1 MGRILK
7 SKEGVN
13 MKQPII
19 VLDPGHGG
27 KDPGAVGNGLQ
38 EKNVVLDLA
47 LKIGKKL
54 EARGAKVFYTR
65 TTDVFID
72 LSQRAKMAND
82 WKADFFM
89 SLHINSAAN
98 VTASGYESFIY
109 SGVNGGATAAYQN
122 IIHRKITALYAT
134 AGVPDRGQKKANF
147 AVLRETNMPAVLQ
160 EFGFIS
166 SSKDA
171 GLLDSPVFVEKL
183 AIATVDG
190 IAEAFGL
197 PALPVLKVVDDIT
210 GHWAEK
216 EIRQVIAEGK
226 MTGFPD
232 GSFKPDQPVT
242 RAQLA
247 VLIAKGLI

>member
-1 MGRILK
+1 MLK
-7 SKEGVN
+7 
-13 MKQPII
+13 I

-54 EARGAKVFYTR
+54 EARGVKVFYTR

-109 SGVNGGATAAYQN
+109 SGVNGGATAAYQS
-122 IIHRKITALYAT
+122 IIHRKIAALFAT
-134 AGVPDRGQKKANF
+134 AGLPDRGQKKANF
-147 AVLRETNMPAVLQ
+147 AVLRETNMPALLQ
-160 EFGFIS
+160 EYGFIS
-166 SSKDA
+166 SCKDA
-171 GLLDSPVFVEKL
+171 GMLDSPVFMEKL
-183 AIATVDG
+183 AITTVDG
-190 IAEAFGL
+190 IAECFGL
-197 PALPVLKVVDDIT
+197 PAVIQTTRTEEKYMLRPEDANKIIQTWLGPAWNFSKSEVDK
-210 GHWAEK
+210 K
-216 EIRQVIAEGK
+216 EINRLANELRKASG
-226 MTGFPD
+226 
-232 GSFKPDQPVT
+232 QPT
-242 RAQLA
+242 A
-247 VLIAKGLI
+247 